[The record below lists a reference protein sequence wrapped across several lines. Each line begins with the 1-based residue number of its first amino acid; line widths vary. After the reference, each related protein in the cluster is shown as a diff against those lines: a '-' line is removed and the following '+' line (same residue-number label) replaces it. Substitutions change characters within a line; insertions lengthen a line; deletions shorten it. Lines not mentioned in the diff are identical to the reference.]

1 MSFRGVKWQKPD
13 KCQYDLLINYV
24 KKTIKDLQLVSKIES
39 KIFWIEKWNLI
50 KSKTTV
56 DMLKNI

>member
-1 MSFRGVKWQKPD
+1 MSFRGVKWEKPD

-24 KKTIKDLQLVSKIES
+24 KKTIKHLQLVSKIES
-39 KIFWIEKWNLI
+39 KIFSIEKWNLI

>member
-13 KCQYDLLINYV
+13 KCLYDLLINYV

-39 KIFWIEKWNLI
+39 KIFSIEKWNLI